1 MIPAGSDENTR
12 PMRRVASRSV
22 GRRILIL
29 AVLASAFGV
38 KAAPHI
44 AMTRRH
50 MYGPRDGTRV
60 SRNGTGSSRLEGRL
74 SQAHGPA
81 HVLLVSVK

>member
-1 MIPAGSDENTR
+1 MILAGSDENTR

-29 AVLASAFGV
+29 AASLLLLS
-38 KAAPHI
+38 
-44 AMTRRH
+44 AM
-50 MYGPRDGTRV
+50 GTV
-60 SRNGTGSSRLEGRL
+60 TQGRL